1 MASKIPLPPPEF
13 DELSLDDE
21 NEDEQVDWEY
31 MTAGPDVEP
40 VPEWH
45 LELLREREA
54 LYEREGME
62 GITWEELE
70 KELLEELTKGAT

>member
-1 MASKIPLPPPEF
+1 MSSKVPLPPP
-13 DELSLDDE
+13 DLDDE
-21 NEDEQVDWEY
+21 QDEDDQALWEY
-31 MTAGPDVEP
+31 MTAGPDKVP

-54 LYEREGME
+54 RYERDGME

-70 KELLEELTKGAT
+70 KELLKELTKGAT

>member
-1 MASKIPLPPPEF
+1 MASKVPLPPSEF
-13 DELSLDDE
+13 DELSPDDE
-21 NEDEQVDWEY
+21 NEDEQALWEY
-31 MTAGPDVEP
+31 MTAGPDKVP

-54 LYEREGME
+54 RYERDGME
-62 GITWEELE
+62 GITWEELQ

>member
-1 MASKIPLPPPEF
+1 MASKVPLPSPDF

-21 NEDEQVDWEY
+21 TEDEQSLWEY
-31 MTAGPDVEP
+31 MTAGPDKVP

-54 LYEREGME
+54 RYQRDGIEG
-62 GITWEELE
+62 TSWEEFE
-70 KELLEELTKGAT
+70 KELDEILNKG

>member
-54 LYEREGME
+54 RYQRDGIEG
-62 GITWEELE
+62 TPWEEFE
-70 KELLEELTKGAT
+70 KELDEILNKG

>member
-1 MASKIPLPPPEF
+1 MASKAPLPPPEF

-21 NEDEQVDWEY
+21 DEDEQALWEH

-54 LYEREGME
+54 RYQRDGME
-62 GITWEELE
+62 GTPWEELE

>member
-1 MASKIPLPPPEF
+1 MGSKARLPPPEF
-13 DELSLDDE
+13 SDMSSE
-21 NEDEQVDWEY
+21 DWEY
-31 MTAGPDVEP
+31 MTAGPDKVP

-54 LYEREGME
+54 LDEREGME

>member
-1 MASKIPLPPPEF
+1 MSSKVRLPPPEF
-13 DELSLDDE
+13 SDMSYE
-21 NEDEQVDWEY
+21 DWEY
-31 MTAGPDVEP
+31 MTAGPDKVP

-54 LYEREGME
+54 RYERDGME